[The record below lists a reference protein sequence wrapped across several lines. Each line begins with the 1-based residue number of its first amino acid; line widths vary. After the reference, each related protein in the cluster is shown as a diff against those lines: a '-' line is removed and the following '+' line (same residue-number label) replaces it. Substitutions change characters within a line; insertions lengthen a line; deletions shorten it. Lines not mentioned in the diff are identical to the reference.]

1 MPTPSS
7 NQPVEAPSP
16 RSYSF
21 STCPDDVQSQPH
33 PAWQASNEDQ
43 TRADDVGIQSDT
55 IDALTAPGCPTDDTI
70 MYDGRPSN
78 EISSRST
85 TMSPRPQTA
94 TTTVTTPLHEESGP
108 ETKGRDAETG
118 NQLSRD
124 LSDSTQRASE
134 PQPTPCE
141 SLRKRESPNEVS
153 ECIDFDAQEDEL
165 WSPSMGPDY
174 SCIRTIP
181 SAPSSYLRPGS
192 KFHGTQQSE
201 RQVYDVQVE
210 IKHVDMRESFLC
222 GYLRIQGWC

>member
-1 MPTPSS
+1 LHRPPGRLNTPDFVLFASQTVASTASIHSSLNCTILHRTPHTMPTPSS

-174 SCIRTIP
+174 SCIRVSQP
-181 SAPSSYLRPGS
+181 PKVLLA
-192 KFHGTQQSE
+192 
-201 RQVYDVQVE
+201 
-210 IKHVDMRESFLC
+210 
-222 GYLRIQGWC
+222 